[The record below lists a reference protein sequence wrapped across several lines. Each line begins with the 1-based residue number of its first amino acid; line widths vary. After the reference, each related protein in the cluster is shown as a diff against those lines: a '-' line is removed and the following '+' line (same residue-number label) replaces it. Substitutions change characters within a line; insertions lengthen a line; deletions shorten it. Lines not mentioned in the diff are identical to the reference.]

1 MRDNKLFHEEGEGYI
16 MINKDA
22 LKVIKEVLLNTKEKK
37 DTRKTID
44 IDTYAALK
52 VVGEKFKYAKNA

>member
-1 MRDNKLFHEEGEGYI
+1 

>member
-1 MRDNKLFHEEGEGYI
+1 

-22 LKVIKEVLLNTKEKK
+22 FKIIKEVLLNTKEKK

-44 IDTYAALK
+44 IDTYAALRL
-52 VVGEKFKYAKNA
+52 VGENCKYAKNA